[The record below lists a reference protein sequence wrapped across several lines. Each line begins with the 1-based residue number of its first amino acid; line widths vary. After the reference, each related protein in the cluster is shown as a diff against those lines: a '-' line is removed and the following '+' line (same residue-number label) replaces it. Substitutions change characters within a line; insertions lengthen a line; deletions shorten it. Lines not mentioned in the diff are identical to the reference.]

1 MINYPCQAGDSSS
14 FPFVFSARRL
24 NILGNRYRTKFN
36 GTLVS
41 MMEMF
46 PFAIKTRTSKFMVSR
61 ISGIGSSKFQP
72 YLIFWAHVCYL
83 LGQRTPN
90 NNYLLPVFTYIYL
103 KISTLSWCFSCK
115 CSKQFHCSIRPVDSE
130 WYSMWLIQEI
140 QWSYVNSFS
149 FICIH
154 GMLLCFVATH
164 DCIIFTCPFIKQELF
179 HDCLIQHLLV
189 ICTEKIIS
197 LYIPKI

>member
-72 YLIFWAHVCYL
+72 YLISWAHVCYL

-164 DCIIFTCPFIKQELF
+164 ACIISTCPFIKQELL

-189 ICTEKIIS
+189 ISTEKIIY

>member
-14 FPFVFSARRL
+14 FLFVFSARRL
-24 NILGNRYRTKFN
+24 NILGNIHRTKFN
-36 GTLVS
+36 GTLASVV
-41 MMEMF
+41 EMF
-46 PFAIKTRTSKFMVSR
+46 PFAITTRTSKFTVSR

-72 YLIFWAHVCYL
+72 YLISWTHVCYL
-83 LGQRTPN
+83 LGQGAP
-90 NNYLLPVFTYIYL
+90 NNYLLPVFTCIYL
-103 KISTLSWCFSCK
+103 KISTLSWCFGCK
-115 CSKQFHCSIRPVDSE
+115 CSKLFHCSIRPVDSE
-130 WYSMWLIQEI
+130 WCSMWLIQEI
-140 QWSYVNSFS
+140 QESYANSFS

-164 DCIIFTCPFIKQELF
+164 DCINFTCPFIKQELF